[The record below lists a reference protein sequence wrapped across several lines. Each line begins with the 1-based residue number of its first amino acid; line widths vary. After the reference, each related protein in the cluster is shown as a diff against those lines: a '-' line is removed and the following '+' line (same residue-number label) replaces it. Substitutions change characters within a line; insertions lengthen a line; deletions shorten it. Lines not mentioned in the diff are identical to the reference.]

1 MAKTKYFNTPRGRFI
16 IHDVIESRQKAEEQ
30 GYGYYF
36 THDQYDVFTFHLENN
51 CCHFALVPNGR

>member
-1 MAKTKYFNTPRGRFI
+1 MSAQKYLDTPRGKLRI
-16 IHDVIESRQKAEEQ
+16 EKCIESAEKAKEQ

-36 THDQYDVFTFHLENN
+36 THKEHDIYAFHYGIN